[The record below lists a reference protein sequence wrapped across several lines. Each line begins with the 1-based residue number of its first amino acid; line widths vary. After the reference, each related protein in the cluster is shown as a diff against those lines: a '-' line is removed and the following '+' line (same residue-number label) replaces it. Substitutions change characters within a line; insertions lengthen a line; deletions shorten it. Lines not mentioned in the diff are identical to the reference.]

1 MQINNYHYI
10 RGGAE
15 RYYFEVTRLLE
26 ERGHRVH
33 CFSVKH
39 ESNLE
44 SPYSK
49 YFGRPMSFDAGQGV
63 VKKLGTA
70 LRMLYSF
77 ENNKLMRRLLSDY
90 KVDIAH
96 AHNIYHRV
104 CPSVF
109 DVLRKRK
116 IPVVM
121 TLHDYKLGCS
131 TYNFYR
137 DDHIC
142 TECLSAG
149 KFRVIKNRC
158 TKGSLTQSLF
168 HYFEAEVHRL
178 LDIYGKNVAFFIC
191 PSLFSLRKHA
201 EIGVDE
207 KKLVHI
213 PNFIN
218 TADYEPAYEMRDYI
232 LFVGRLSREKGI
244 RTLLDAVKGIDLQL
258 RIVGEGPMGDEYRAY
273 AKDKKI
279 NNVVFEGYRTGE
291 DLKNLFRNAAF
302 LLLPSEWYENAPMTV
317 LEAFAYGKP
326 VVGSDIGG
334 IPEMVVEGKTGLLFK
349 PGDYRE
355 LREKIDYLVSSPS
368 MIVEMGKE
376 ARKKVEEEYNAKVHY
391 QSLMEVYDRACG
403 KKNI

>member
-1 MQINNYHYI
+1 
-10 RGGAE
+10 
-15 RYYFEVTRLLE
+15 
-26 ERGHRVH
+26 
-33 CFSVKH
+33 
-39 ESNLE
+39 
-44 SPYSK
+44 
-49 YFGRPMSFDAGQGV
+49 MSFDAGQGLV
-63 VKKLGTA
+63 RKLGTA

-77 ENNKLMRRLLSDY
+77 ENNKLMGMLLSDY

-109 DVLRKRK
+109 DVLRKHD

-131 TYNFYR
+131 IYNFYR
-137 DDHIC
+137 DDQIC

-149 KFRVIKNRC
+149 KYRVIKNRC

-168 HYFEAEVHRL
+168 HYLEAEVHGL

-218 TADYEPAYEMRDYI
+218 IAAYEPDYEKHDYI
-232 LFVGRLSREKGI
+232 LFVGRLSGEKGI
-244 RTLLDAVKGIDLQL
+244 RTLLDAVRGLDAQV

-273 AKDKKI
+273 AKDKNI
-279 NNVVFEGYRTGE
+279 NNVVFEGYKTGE
-291 DLKNLFRNAAF
+291 ELRNLFRNAAF

-349 PGDYRE
+349 PGDYKE
-355 LREKIDYLVSSPS
+355 LREKINYLLSRPS
-368 MIVEMGKE
+368 MIAEMGKE
-376 ARKKVEEEYNAKVHY
+376 ARKKVEEEYNSEVHY
-391 QSLMEVYDRACG
+391 QRLMEVYERACG
-403 KKNI
+403 KK

>member
-1 MQINNYHYI
+1 LQINNYHYI

-26 ERGHRVH
+26 EHGHRVH

-49 YFGRPMSFDAGQGV
+49 YFGRPMSFDAGQGLV
-63 VKKLGTA
+63 TKLGTA

-90 KVDIAH
+90 RVDIAH

-109 DVLRKRK
+109 DVLRKRN

-137 DDHIC
+137 DGHIC

-149 KFRVIKNRC
+149 RSRVIKNRC
-158 TKGSLTQSLF
+158 TKGSLAQSLF
-168 HYFEAEVHRL
+168 HYFEAEVHGL
-178 LDIYGKNVAFFIC
+178 LDIYAKNVAFFIC
-191 PSLFSLRKHA
+191 PSMFSLRKHA

-218 TADYEPAYEMRDYI
+218 TAAYEPDYERHDYI
-232 LFVGRLSREKGI
+232 LFAGRLSGEKGI
-244 RTLLDAVKGIDLQL
+244 RTLLDAVKGIDVQL
-258 RIVGEGPMGDEYRAY
+258 RIVGDGPMGDEYRAY

-279 NNVVFEGYRTGE
+279 DNVVFEGYRTGE
-291 DLKNLFRNAAF
+291 DLKNLFRNASF

-334 IPEMVVEGKTGLLFK
+334 IPEMVVEGQTGLLFK
-349 PGDYRE
+349 PGDYME
-355 LREKIDYLVSSPS
+355 LREKINYLVSRPS
-368 MIVEMGKE
+368 TIIGMGRE
-376 ARKKVEEEYNAKVHY
+376 ARKKVEEEYNAGVHY
-391 QSLMEVYDRACG
+391 QSLMEVYERAKG
-403 KKNI
+403 

>member
-26 ERGHRVH
+26 EHGHRVH

-49 YFGRPMSFDAGQGV
+49 YFGRPMSFDSGQGV
-63 VKKLGTA
+63 VTKLGTA

-109 DVLRKRK
+109 DVLRKHK

-137 DDHIC
+137 DNHIC
-142 TECLSAG
+142 TECLTAG
-149 KFRVIKNRC
+149 RYRVVKNRC

-168 HYFEAEVHRL
+168 HYLEAEVHGL
-178 LDIYGKNVAFFIC
+178 LDIYGKNVTFFIC
-191 PSLFSLRKHA
+191 PSLFSLKKHA

-218 TADYEPAYEMRDYI
+218 IAAYEPDYESHDYI
-232 LFVGRLSREKGI
+232 LFAGRLSAEKGI
-244 RTLLDAVKGIDLQL
+244 RTLLDAVRGIDVLV
-258 RIVGEGPMGDEYRAY
+258 RIVGEGPGGDEYRAY

-279 NNVVFEGYRTGE
+279 NNVVFEGYKTGE
-291 DLKNLFRNAAF
+291 DLINLFRNAAF
-302 LLLPSEWYENAPMTV
+302 LVLPSEWYENAPMTV

-355 LREKIDYLVSSPS
+355 LREKINYLISMPS
-368 MIVEMGKE
+368 MIAGMGRE
-376 ARKKVEEEYNAKVHY
+376 ARKKAEEEYNADVHY
-391 QSLMEVYDRACG
+391 QRLMEVYERACG
-403 KKNI
+403 KR